1 MPAKITA
8 TEQPLDTVF
17 SKSYSFGI
25 PRYQRPYTW
34 GKEQVEDLLD
44 DLKEAFARNPE
55 DPYFL
60 GSVVLIQDDDP
71 RSQVVDGQQRLTTL
85 TMLFCVLRD
94 ISTNSDTIRELDEVV
109 SQVANRTRGT
119 NVEYRLV
126 IRELDREFFQ
136 KNVQARGGT
145 TDLIKLDQASFPD
158 AQKRM
163 FENVKYLR
171 DELLKDDEEY
181 RQELGG
187 FIVRNCCLVVV
198 SATNRGSAH
207 RIFSVM
213 NDRGLDLSPTDVLKS
228 HVLGNMRPELEDAYV
243 ANWEGIELELG
254 RDNFRDLFAHIRM
267 IYRKE
272 KQRRGTLED
281 EFRDFVL
288 NSIEGGEKFIDDV
301 LDPYAGVYIQVSR
314 SSYDGPDAEGIN
326 GLLRHL
332 NRLDNFDWI
341 PPAMSYFRRKEG
353 DGEFLSKFTK
363 DLERLAYG
371 LFIRRANLNERTNRY
386 AQLLR
391 AIELNADLFGIDS
404 PLQLSQ
410 EEKREILDKLDEPIY
425 NPYSPVPTPLLL
437 RLDSLFAGVGATYQR
452 SIISVE
458 HVLPQKPAAGSEWL
472 KRFPESEE
480 RAYWTHRLAN
490 LVLLSRRKNT
500 RASNWDFQRKK
511 TEYFQK
517 MDAPTFPLTIQVVNE
532 SEWTPAVLER
542 RQKELLDALKKEWRL
557 G

>member
-44 DLKEAFARNPE
+44 DLKEAFASNPE

-158 AQKRM
+158 VQKRM

-171 DELLKDDEEY
+171 DELLKHDEEY

-243 ANWEGIELELG
+243 AKWEGIELELG

-314 SSYDGPDAEGIN
+314 SSYDGSDADGIN
-326 GLLRHL
+326 GLLSHL

-353 DGEFLSKFTK
+353 DGESLSKFTK

-410 EEKREILDKLDEPIY
+410 EEKGEILDKLDEPIY
-425 NPYSPVPTPLLL
+425 NPHSPVPTPLLL

-458 HVLPQKPAAGSEWL
+458 HVLPQNPSAGSEWL

-542 RQKELLDALKKEWRL
+542 RQKELLDALKREWRL